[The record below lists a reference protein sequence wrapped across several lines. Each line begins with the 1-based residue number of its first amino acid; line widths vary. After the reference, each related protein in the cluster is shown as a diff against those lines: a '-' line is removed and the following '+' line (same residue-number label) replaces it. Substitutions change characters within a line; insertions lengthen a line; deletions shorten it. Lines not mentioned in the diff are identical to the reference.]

1 MAQSVFKGKKRKAK
15 KVKGYNQG
23 GMIAKPQGGGR
34 GIMTINQKTV
44 QAKGMGAATR
54 GGNFK
59 V

>member
-1 MAQSVFKGKKRKAK
+1 MAQSVFKSKKRKPK

-23 GMIAKPQGGGR
+23 GMIAKR
-34 GIMTINQKTV
+34 GIMPPNQKTV